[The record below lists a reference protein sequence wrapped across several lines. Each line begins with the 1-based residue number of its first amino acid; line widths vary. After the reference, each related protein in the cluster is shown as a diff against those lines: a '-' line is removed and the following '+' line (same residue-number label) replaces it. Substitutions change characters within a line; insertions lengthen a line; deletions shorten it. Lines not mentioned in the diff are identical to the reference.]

1 MLVDAKQFVPL
12 CEEDEQP
19 LASKTAPLVAGLTA
33 WSNRS
38 IKLCI
43 DADGNCYASSWMLGV
58 VLYSVQ
64 EEGRIRLLEQRI
76 SRLLTRALW
85 LIPEKHKVRRLLL
98 QKQLLLLV

>member
-58 VLYSVQ
+58 LLHSVQ
-64 EEGRIRLLEQRI
+64 DERKIGLLDLRI
-76 SRLLTRALW
+76 SRLLARALS
-85 LIPEKHKVRRLLL
+85 LIPEKHRVR
-98 QKQLLLLV
+98 

>member
-12 CEEDEQP
+12 SEEDEQP

-58 VLYSVQ
+58 LLHSVQ
-64 EEGRIRLLEQRI
+64 DEGKIGELDLRI
-76 SRLLTRALW
+76 SRLLARALS
-85 LIPEKHKVRRLLL
+85 LIPEKHRVR
-98 QKQLLLLV
+98 